1 MNIKMTKRWFF
12 LKKISHIF
20 ACESQFLNH
29 NCFLRNPQLLYN
41 SYWAQI
47 LLILPSFPVCFVVSC
62 PSFLS
67 LEPEQETVHVSCVL
81 SSSHFW
87 KNRAWVSLQDNSW
100 EVNEKVQLAFCW
112 KNEHRQDGKTSE
124 CLFYLILLPFP

>member
-1 MNIKMTKRWFF
+1 MAELSYTHIKMTKRRFF

-29 NCFLRNPQLLYN
+29 ICFLRNPQLLYN

-47 LLILPSFPVCFVVSC
+47 LFILPSFPVCFVVSC

-87 KNRAWVSLQDNSW
+87 KNRAWVSL
-100 EVNEKVQLAFCW
+100 
-112 KNEHRQDGKTSE
+112 
-124 CLFYLILLPFP
+124 LFRTTAERLMRKCNLHSARRMSIGRMLLGW